1 MILSGPLLT
10 HFYQTK
16 YLLQLDQEHLLAS
29 PSPGYAHLTFPGSS
43 HAIETNS
50 LFLPVFQI
58 SSIFT
63 VVGIQCYSHYKYA
76 TCLTRVFFLSCH
88 TAETCWKCAWFFNTY
103 KLPTSHIS
111 QKSEQLSALYTGDKF
126 LLSCNNSIWCMS
138 QYSLLFDHC
147 HRLQL
152 TPYKIHLCGLN

>member
-29 PSPGYAHLTFPGSS
+29 PSPGYAHLTFPGFS

-76 TCLTRVFFLSCH
+76 TCLTRVFFLSVILLRHAENVPGFSIH
-88 TAETCWKCAWFFNTY
+88 TNS
-103 KLPTSHIS
+103 SHLTFHRKVSSFLHCIQVIS
-111 QKSEQLSALYTGDKF
+111 FY
-126 LLSCNNSIWCMS
+126 
-138 QYSLLFDHC
+138 
-147 HRLQL
+147 
-152 TPYKIHLCGLN
+152 